1 VLAAVGVLLPLSPLG
16 AALGMTGLALPYYLL
31 LAAVLGVYALALR
44 GLRSTSGLY
53 SCAT

>member
-1 VLAAVGVLLPLSPLG
+1 VLAAVGVLLPPSPLG

-31 LAAVLGVYALALR
+31 LAAVLGLYALALR
-44 GLRSTSGLY
+44 GLRATRRLY